1 MVDLEDIT
9 ELQKLKIEKG
19 LCDYRYIMNN
29 WKKNDADFQ
38 KVYYDFYL
46 KSRWALTKNAYF
58 KKKYFCL
65 LSNIPSDTNVVE
77 LVRVFHEDKRIGS
90 YELSII
96 SKMVHTVNPYSPIYD
111 SAVREFLVKK
121 CHLNLWWQTSNI
133 HGDRPKGI
141 SNIKKIEHD
150 WNIICEWYERFL
162 NSSESERWLKWFDEN
177 FPTYKDDISKVK
189 KIDFIIYATN

>member
-46 KSRWALTKNAYF
+46 KAGWHYTYNEHFKETYFGLFSNNSLEMNLRNVLDCLKKDNNNYYFSFSSKLIHTKNPR
-58 KKKYFCL
+58 L
-65 LSNIPSDTNVVE
+65 
-77 LVRVFHEDKRIGS
+77 
-90 YELSII
+90 
-96 SKMVHTVNPYSPIYD
+96 PIYD
-111 SAVREFLVKK
+111 SKVKDYLIDK
-121 CHLNLWWQTSNI
+121 NVNLWWHVSNKKSGAPRKTSEI
-133 HGDRPKGI
+133 E
-141 SNIKKIEHD
+141 KIMHD
-150 WNIICEWYERFL
+150 WDEICKWYEIFL
-162 NSSESERWLKWFDEN
+162 SSPLGEEWVKWFDES
-177 FPTYKDDISKVK
+177 FPTYKDDISMVK